1 MYKILDIFIKHFF
14 TGLLILLISSAIFL
28 FFFVSHYGG
37 IFSLY
42 FILFVR
48 HLAIAKHRNFKTSK
62 LPSIGKKESYFE
74 NFRKVQPI
82 QIVFVLSLVLFI
94 LLYNN

>member
-37 IFSLY
+37 IFLLY
-42 FILFVR
+42 FILYAR
-48 HLAIAKHRNFKTSK
+48 HLAIQQHRYFKTRK
-62 LPSIGKKESYFE
+62 LASIGKIE
-74 NFRKVQPI
+74 
-82 QIVFVLSLVLFI
+82 IVFVISFVLFI
-94 LLYNN
+94 WLNNN